1 MEVSIRGEGGNMPCQ
16 TEYQTLRNEIVERI
30 SIINS
35 QASNAMSLIIT
46 TWAAGFAL
54 LGVQATNKTIS
65 EDMIIL
71 LSVGE
76 EIAFFF
82 AILFLLPMAVKSGEN
97 LKQLASLGIYIRVF
111 YEFVP
116 RYRGEKKDLYLWETA
131 DKHINICATSKGLS
145 DKVIQMYNME
155 YVLLGLLSF
164 AFWILV
170 AAYHVSI
177 VFDNKG
183 NGWELSVLIIIL
195 VLVSFGALLV
205 LRLVYKQSNNRDNMM
220 KLTEEYTRKYLLLA
234 VHMNYISEDDIKGAW
249 DELNPK
255 NGLDVAEF
263 LKMIR
268 Y

>member
-1 MEVSIRGEGGNMPCQ
+1 MPCQ
-16 TEYQTLRNEIVERI
+16 IEYETLRNEIVERI

-46 TWAAGFAL
+46 TWAAGFTL
-54 LGVQATNKTIS
+54 LGVQATNRNIS

-76 EIAFFF
+76 ETAFFF

-111 YEFVP
+111 YEYVP
-116 RYRGEKKDLYLWETA
+116 RYRRDKKDLYLWETA
-131 DKHINICATSKGLS
+131 DKHINIGATSKGLS

-177 VFDNKG
+177 VFCRS
-183 NGWELSVLIIIL
+183 NGWELSVLISIL
-195 VLVSFGALLV
+195 FLVGIGALFM
-205 LRLVYKQSNNRDNMM
+205 LRLIYKQSNNRDNMM
-220 KLTEEYTRKYLLLA
+220 KLTEEYTQKYLLLA
-234 VHMNYISEDDIKGAW
+234 VHMNYISEKDIKGAW

-255 NGLDVAEF
+255 NGLEVADF
-263 LKMIR
+263 LKMIKP
-268 Y
+268 